1 MANSA
6 DFIAHVL
13 ELMRPATRATARA
26 MFGGHGV
33 YADGIIVA
41 IVVDD
46 TVYFKTDD
54 DNRGEFAALGMEPF
68 EYATRDGARQ
78 VMSYHRAPD
87 EALESPAAMAHW
99 LRSAMGAALRRANAR
114 PAPRKTAPRKTG
126 RTRGA

>member
-1 MANSA
+1 MPNSA

-13 ELMRPATRATARA
+13 ELMRPAAAATATARA

-41 IVVDD
+41 IVIDD

-54 DNRGEFAALGMEPF
+54 TNRDEFTALGMEAF
-68 EYATRDGARQ
+68 AYVTREGARH

-87 EALESPAAMAHW
+87 EALESPAAMARW
-99 LRSAMGAALRRANAR
+99 LRSAMGAALRRAKAK
-114 PAPRKTAPRKTG
+114 PPRRKIG
-126 RTRGA
+126 SDPNFRA